1 MGKRWCAA
9 ALAASVWIGGV
20 LPVTADEG
28 VPADGK
34 DPQAA
39 FQNVPEAWRAYFLQA
54 HAAERHADWLQ
65 RCLAYPDLPGNK
77 WPAGHAEAH
86 CRYHAAGRIEVEEVD
101 GYLQR
106 GEVAALQRRLDGL
119 LARHFSEDDFGEDID
134 AALETFYGADAD
146 ADRVSE
152 RWLALAPESA
162 YAHLAR
168 ANHLRGR
175 AGAARGGA
183 WAQKTPKANFR
194 RMEDLLVQAIPFYR
208 TAIRLEPR
216 LMPAYAGLLNSA
228 MLGSMPG
235 VEREAL
241 AGAKAQDPACVEV
254 ARRRMNAL
262 EPRWGGSYE
271 EMLSFGAELSRHV
284 PRRPQLAI
292 HVSAPYRD
300 RADMLVSED
309 AFTRETMAL
318 LDIATRIGSEEGALH
333 QAGNVALNLTKEE
346 GGADPWKATA
356 LLLQEQRFNHV
367 NAWAHRQIAWHVLR
381 LDPAWSLRHAQR
393 AGESEPDVA
402 FGRFLLGAGYSRTG
416 EFDKAEPHYIAAAED
431 DGNRL
436 RALGE
441 LATMWLYRAGLPPEQ
456 AAAKAGPYVDR
467 FLQAFPDH
475 GPAWLVRL
483 DQLRM
488 QHGRMDLATVRG
500 FMRHADSNEPW
511 QAARVA
517 ELESELKRL
526 GVPPEQWRP

>member
-1 MGKRWCAA
+1 MGKRWCAV
-9 ALAASVWIGGV
+9 ALAASMWIGGV
-20 LPVTADEG
+20 LPVAADEG
-28 VPADGK
+28 VPAAGK

-39 FQNVPEAWRAYFLQA
+39 FRNVPEAWRAYFLQA

-86 CRYHAAGRIEVEEVD
+86 CRYHAAGRIEVEAVD

-106 GEVAALQRRLDGL
+106 GEVAALQRRLDSL

-134 AALETFYGADAD
+134 AALETFYGTDAD

-183 WAQKTPKANFR
+183 WAQKTQKENFR
-194 RMEDLLVQAIPFYR
+194 RMEDLLAQAIPLYR
-208 TAIRLEPR
+208 AAIRLEPR

-241 AGAKAQDPACVEV
+241 AGAMAQDPACVEV

-284 PRRPQLAI
+284 ARRPQLAI
-292 HVSAPYRD
+292 HVSAPYTD
-300 RADMLVSED
+300 RADMLVGDD
-309 AFTRETMAL
+309 AFTREAMAL
-318 LDIATRIGSEEGALH
+318 LDIATRIASSEGALR
-333 QAGNVALNLTKEE
+333 QAGNVALNLPQEE
-346 GGADPWKATA
+346 GGADRWKGVAM
-356 LLLQEQRFNHV
+356 LLQEQRFNGI
-367 NAWAHRQIAWHVLR
+367 NAWAHRQIAWQLLR
-381 LDPAWSLRHAQR
+381 FDPAWSLRHARR
-393 AGESEPDVA
+393 AGESDPDDA
-402 FGRFLLGAGYSRTG
+402 FGQFLLGAGYARTG
-416 EFDKAEPHYIAAAED
+416 EFDRAQGHFLAAAESEEQ
-431 DGNRL
+431 RQRSL
-436 RALGE
+436 SE
-441 LATMWLYRAGLPPEQ
+441 LSRMWLYYAGLQPEQ
-456 AAAKAGPYVDR
+456 AAARATPYLDRLLKTSPDLGAG
-467 FLQAFPDH
+467 
-475 GPAWLVRL
+475 WLMRL
-483 DQLRM
+483 DQLQM
-488 QHGRMDLATVRG
+488 QQGRMDLATIRQ
-500 FMRHADSNEPW
+500 FLRHADRGDPW
-511 QAARVA
+511 QAEQAA
-517 ELESELKRL
+517 KLESALEKS
-526 GVPPEQWRP
+526 GAPAEQWRP